1 MQSATFACLHVW
13 QTCKRRGQQ
22 QKHVCNNNRN
32 KKFAQQQ
39 KQLQLQQQQKQTFAQ
54 QQKQLQL
61 QQQQKQ
67 TFAQQQKQSQ
77 LAVEQRLH
85 NNRNCCRL
93 QEQQRKH
100 FPQQQQR
107 GDKQQPTSGAQAA
120 QHACAI
126 RGRRPPGA
134 ARTPR
139 GRIVPP
145 RHPAPP
151 HTGCVRLGRTGRARW
166 AWVRAVP
173 GLGARRSAPAR
184 GRRPGAPQGARHAR
198 PQVQLTN

>member
-1 MQSATFACLHVW
+1 MPNVRSRHLHVW

-93 QEQQRKH
+93 QEQRKH

-173 GLGARRSAPAR
+173 GLGARRSAPAG
-184 GRRPGAPQGARHAR
+184 GRRPGAPGARRTHANR
-198 PQVQLTN
+198 CN

>member
-1 MQSATFACLHVW
+1 MPNVRSRRLHVW

-54 QQKQLQL
+54 QQKQ
-61 QQQQKQ
+61 
-67 TFAQQQKQSQ
+67 SQ

-93 QEQQRKH
+93 QEQH